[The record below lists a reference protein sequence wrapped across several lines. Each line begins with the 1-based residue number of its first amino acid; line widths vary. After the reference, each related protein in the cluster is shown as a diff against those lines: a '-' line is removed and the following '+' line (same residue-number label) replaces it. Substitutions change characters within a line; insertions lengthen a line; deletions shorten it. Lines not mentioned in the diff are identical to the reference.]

1 MTRSLC
7 SLVVPFVM
15 FLSPA
20 IGQAVLDNEAV
31 VKMVKAGIA
40 ESLVIGMIQSQP
52 GKYSLGADEL
62 IRLEELGISEKI
74 LVAMA
79 ARGSSSPSADARG
92 SVKLGLKTPVKL
104 VVDETVSSKTAKP
117 GDTFKLAVAEAVLV
131 DNRIVIAR
139 GAPAT
144 GRITALKKK
153 SFATHNGSL
162 EVSVDSV
169 RTVDGRTVAVD
180 GRVSIGGEGASFGH
194 LGKEAEIQKG
204 YVINAVVAAETQVAI

>member
-62 IRLEELGISEKI
+62 IRLEELG
-74 LVAMA
+74 
-79 ARGSSSPSADARG
+79 
-92 SVKLGLKTPVKL
+92 T
-104 VVDETVSSKTAKP
+104 KP
-117 GDTFKLAVAEAVLV
+117 GDTFKLAVAEDVLV